1 MVVVNM
7 SKSKKVRKLNDKLK
21 KEFTVV
27 EPIPFDCTK
36 CGDHYNIFY
45 HPRKNPRA
53 WLSCHISD
61 NAMRNIL
68 NIVLEQEN
76 MQDISNEDLCKWMI
90 SRGIV
95 DEVSASVYVLN
106 YIANKGSE

>member
-1 MVVVNM
+1 M

-36 CGDHYNIFY
+36 NGDHYNIFY

-61 NAMRNIL
+61 DCMRNIL
-68 NIVLEQEN
+68 WPILVDMGKQN
-76 MQDISNEDLCKWMI
+76 ISNEDLCRFMVD
-90 SRGIV
+90 RGIV

-106 YIANKGSE
+106 YIANKEGD